1 MPIYLISFEANS
13 ATLQATYNQRST
25 YEGGGTYDSIKL
37 GALAQQKESGGNDES
52 IRKNFYQSFTFND
65 GDWIVNSG
73 ISNMTQRV
81 RVPGFD
87 YYEIQNYITFNNS
100 NVTAK
105 SLTNQG
111 YYTQSGG
118 SAHYSSVYNSSVTYD
133 WLSGSWSY
141 GSIIVTDGDFYVD
154 GNFQSNSKTNYQH
167 TGGSGYIGTL
177 SGSGNIS
184 LVNTNYGLGTLS
196 SGAYV
201 NSQNSTLTVETID
214 LTNTTCTASNTDL
227 ITTADQVA
235 DYQTDNRI
243 AKLDIVDSGSDDNS
257 GFIDGSSIGDRQF
270 YDGLKDSFVNNVDW
284 TGGSMHFNGSY
295 SQSLVTSITNAIH
308 STFGDDVE
316 VSFEKVTSDAPDLD
330 GLSTEL
336 INQLLQAT
344 GKPEIILYTVVWN
357 ANNQPQIIGFE
368 ASRAGV
374 DQSIGFKTIKNNTD
388 TTITNGKTLVLLGE
402 TIQTQIAEG
411 ILRVDNGTLRLGSNA
426 SEINKGGKVNVIY
439 LSNNGQL
446 IVQGGDFSA
455 SSISGQGDLIVRGS
469 DAELLVKETTSI
481 LGGNNSGTLNLKKD
495 FNIDG
500 DFVNTGTIHLESGWQ
515 LGEDSSFVM
524 TEGLINT
531 GKISNIFDNVHH
543 SVVDP
548 IHTVSVFASLPEE
561 VKVTTTELL
570 MKYVPGTVAQ
580 QLVDHATFN
589 GGKVVITGVDLTE
602 TMRDDLTTAFKET
615 FFIRFQKAFPKL
627 SALWVWA

>member
-1 MPIYLISFEANS
+1 MNKVYKTVWNALRHCLVVVSEATKSASQRGSTSYADGSEIGVSSPMKSVGFKHSKLSLIVSSLFLPIYLISFEANS

-141 GSIIVTDGDFYVD
+141 GSIIVTDGDFYID

-214 LTNTTCTASNTDL
+214 LTKKTFTASNTDL

-235 DYQTDNRI
+235 DYQTDNR
-243 AKLDIVDSGSDDNS
+243 N
-257 GFIDGSSIGDRQF
+257 
-270 YDGLKDSFVNNVDW
+270 
-284 TGGSMHFNGSY
+284 HCP
-295 SQSLVTSITNAIH
+295 H
-308 STFGDDVE
+308 
-316 VSFEKVTSDAPDLD
+316 
-330 GLSTEL
+330 
-336 INQLLQAT
+336 
-344 GKPEIILYTVVWN
+344 
-357 ANNQPQIIGFE
+357 
-368 ASRAGV
+368 
-374 DQSIGFKTIKNNTD
+374 
-388 TTITNGKTLVLLGE
+388 TTIDRDHSGRPSGE
-402 TIQTQIAEG
+402 
-411 ILRVDNGTLRLGSNA
+411 SP
-426 SEINKGGKVNVIY
+426 
-439 LSNNGQL
+439 
-446 IVQGGDFSA
+446 FS
-455 SSISGQGDLIVRGS
+455 
-469 DAELLVKETTSI
+469 
-481 LGGNNSGTLNLKKD
+481 
-495 FNIDG
+495 
-500 DFVNTGTIHLESGWQ
+500 
-515 LGEDSSFVM
+515 
-524 TEGLINT
+524 
-531 GKISNIFDNVHH
+531 
-543 SVVDP
+543 P
-548 IHTVSVFASLPEE
+548 
-561 VKVTTTELL
+561 
-570 MKYVPGTVAQ
+570 
-580 QLVDHATFN
+580 
-589 GGKVVITGVDLTE
+589 
-602 TMRDDLTTAFKET
+602 
-615 FFIRFQKAFPKL
+615 
-627 SALWVWA
+627 